1 VVFVSGEEL
10 LVHIVERWAAQSV
23 LDDPD
28 VCRHAALVAL
38 YAYTDEAP
46 VSEACRQ
53 ARVFVAS
60 RTQHPARRR
69 NSLIRRPLE
78 GMAL

>member
-1 VVFVSGEEL
+1 VSGEEL

-28 VCRHAALVAL
+28 VCRQAAVVAL
-38 YAYTDEAP
+38 SAYTDGAS

-60 RTQHPARRR
+60 RTQHACP
-69 NSLIRRPLE
+69 STRRPYASAA
-78 GMAL
+78 GRHGP